1 MEPCDSCVKKYG
13 INDLNSVNNCCF
25 QKCANELGM
34 DNVWDIVPTPCGQ
47 NCMEC
52 LNKAKLAR
60 GRSLCYQRRIGPPPI
75 FVENYKHGKSSYN
88 DYIHDHPLVFYIA
101 FSAGV
106 IILAI
111 IFFIVIKVIF
121 KDRKRKT

>member
-1 MEPCDSCVKKYG
+1 MEPCDSCVDKYG
-13 INDLNSVNNCCF
+13 IDDLNSVNNCCF
-25 QKCANELGM
+25 QKCANQLGM

-75 FVENYKHGKSSYN
+75 FVENYEDTNPYKPYS
-88 DYIHDHPLVFYIA
+88 DEHPAVFYIS
-101 FSAGV
+101 FGITSL
-106 IILAI
+106 ILALI
-111 IFFIVIKVIF
+111 LTIVVIVIF
-121 KDRKRKT
+121 GGQKRR